1 VQLVQ
6 SLNRSANST
15 TISVEVKRYLHDV
28 LIFLRRHRAV
38 AGGVTP
44 LATKHFDLL
53 ARLLAPLHDLDFVTP
68 SLVQLAA
75 RKIYRHRILII
86 SPENERSLQYGS
98 DLAAVEVLLKDV
110 SSETVLDEVLAM
122 IEVPL

>member
-1 VQLVQ
+1 VQ

-15 TISVEVKRYLHDV
+15 TISIDVKRYLHDI

-53 ARLLAPLHDLDFVTP
+53 ARLLAPLHGLDFVTP

-75 RKIYRHRILII
+75 RKIYRHRIAMI
-86 SPENERSLQYGS
+86 SAQNERSLQYGS
-98 DLAAVEVLLKDV
+98 DLAAVEMLLKDV
-110 SSETVLDEVLAM
+110 SPENVLDEVLDA